1 MILLSYILNARF
13 TFKVSYSCFGLV
25 KYILVYLSGM
35 LVGLFTIKIYKTIFL
50 FENWIIAYL
59 AIPVTLLWNFT
70 LSSIFFKREQNQ

>member
-1 MILLSYILNARF
+1 
-13 TFKVSYSCFGLV
+13 
-25 KYILVYLSGM
+25 M